1 MEEFDIGN
9 IFDALKKDKVNKK
22 LEAKRLKEEQ
32 ELKRQEEE
40 RLEKQRQENEKL
52 LRTSKLE
59 ETISIYITK
68 IEKII
73 EENPKEKNSNFV
85 KVQKEAE
92 LLFNKDVYYDKIAN
106 FEKFKTA
113 FNSLLEIGKNIDK
126 EKARLLA
133 EELQQKKLE
142 REREEEKKRLE
153 EEKKRLEEEREKKE
167 EEKRLKALEVK
178 EKSFPIRMA
187 LYFGIAGLIIAILG
201 NTVGLKKADGTDT
214 ALSNIL
220 FFGPAIL
227 GIVVG
232 LISEHKIL
240 YTIGGFCL
248 GAFLGAIVCVMIES
262 IGGGIAFTV
271 ILAGIGFF
279 VGYKIKKENDW

>member
-9 IFDALKKDKVNKK
+9 IFDALKKDKVNKE
-22 LEAKRLKEEQ
+22 LEEKRLKEEQ

-106 FEKFKTA
+106 FEKFETA

-153 EEKKRLEEEREKKE
+153 EEREKKE

-187 LYFGIAGLIIAILG
+187 LYFGIVGLIIAILG

-214 ALSNIL
+214 VLSNIL